1 MSPLSCVTNKHGSI
15 QMLQR
20 KRRQKQV
27 ILRDVPAPNLFAAI
41 GLILRERHL
50 RAHPELDPETFV
62 WSPDPKEIDVQGF
75 IDKSNI
81 RQVKALRDIA
91 LALEMKKERIQ

>member
-1 MSPLSCVTNKHGSI
+1 MDQPKCSTASAAK
-15 QMLQR
+15 
-20 KRRQKQV
+20 KYV
-27 ILRDVPAPNLFAAI
+27 ILRDVPDPRLFAAI

-62 WSPDPKEIDVQGF
+62 WDQDQGGEIDVQGF

-81 RQVKALRDIA
+81 RQVKLLRDIA
-91 LALEMKKERIQ
+91 LGLELQKERIQ

>member
-1 MSPLSCVTNKHGSI
+1 
-15 QMLQR
+15 MLQR

-27 ILRDVPAPNLFAAI
+27 ILRDVPDPNLFAAI

-62 WSPDPKEIDVQGF
+62 WSPDPKEIDVPGF
-75 IDKSNI
+75 IDESNI
-81 RQVKALRDIA
+81 RQVKLLRDIA
-91 LALEMKKERIQ
+91 LGLEMKKERIQ